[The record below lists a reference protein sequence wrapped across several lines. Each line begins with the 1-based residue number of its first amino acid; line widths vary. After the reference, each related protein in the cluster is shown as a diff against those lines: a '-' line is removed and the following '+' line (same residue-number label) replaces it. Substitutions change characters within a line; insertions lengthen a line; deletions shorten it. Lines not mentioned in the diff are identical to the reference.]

1 MSSRRTS
8 SRSGAR
14 AGRPAGTAPADLP
27 ADLPDDT
34 DPSAEPGR
42 GFELRPGEADGVRAA
57 DADGTE
63 RAAAFREVLGWF
75 ATGVTVVTGSHEGR
89 PVGLTCQSFAS
100 VSLEPPLVL
109 FCVARTSRAWPLIRR
124 SGAFCVN
131 VLADDQVA
139 LSDVMASRGADKF
152 AGVAW
157 QPGSSTGSPRLAG
170 AAAYVE
176 CTVEAV
182 HEAGDHLV
190 VLGRVRDLATGAAAH
205 ALTFHRGRYGSTRDA
220 TGQSPSNV

>member
-1 MSSRRTS
+1 MSSRRKQ
-8 SRSGAR
+8 SRPR
-14 AGRPAGTAPADLP
+14 TTVGTTVDTPPADLP
-27 ADLPDDT
+27 PDT
-34 DPSAEPGR
+34 DPSADLGR
-42 GFELRPGEADGVRAA
+42 GFELRPGEADGVHAA
-57 DADGTE
+57 DPAGTA
-63 RAAAFREVLGWF
+63 RAGRFREVLGWF
-75 ATGVTVVTGSHEGR
+75 ATGVTVVTGSHDGT

-109 FCVARTSRAWPLIRR
+109 FCVARTSRSWPLIRR

-139 LSDVMASRGADKF
+139 MSERMASRGADKF

-157 QPGSSTGSPRLAG
+157 QPGAVTGSPRLAG

-182 HEAGDHLV
+182 HEAGDHHV
-190 VLGRVRDLATGAAAH
+190 VVGRVQDLGTGAAAH
-205 ALTFHRGRYGSTRDA
+205 ALTFHRGRYGSTRGDA
-220 TGQSPSNV
+220 GQSPSNV